1 MTVAKSESPE
11 SIFRASGGQM
21 RMQEAIRRGISRHS
35 LYKLLECGVIE
46 QLGRGV
52 YRLASM
58 PPVSRPDLLT
68 VTLRIP
74 KAVVSLV
81 SALDFH
87 GLTTQI
93 PHRVDIALPRSAGIP
108 RLDPPPLS
116 VKRFSD
122 AAYAA
127 GIEEHMIDGASVK
140 IYSAEK
146 SLVDS
151 FKYRNKIGMEI
162 VLEALSLYRTRKK
175 VQPAEIIKY
184 ARICRVEKVITPYL
198 EAGL

>member
-1 MTVAKSESPE
+1 MPKPESPE
-11 SIFRASGGQM
+11 SIFHANGGQM
-21 RMQEAIRRGISRHS
+21 RMQEAIRKGISRHS
-35 LYKLLECGVIE
+35 LYKLLDDGVIE

-52 YRLASM
+52 YRLTSM
-58 PPVSRPDLLT
+58 SSVSRPDILA
-68 VTLRIP
+68 VAMRVP
-74 KAVVSLV
+74 KAVVCLI

-93 PHRVDIALPRSAGIP
+93 PHRVDIAIPRSAGIP
-108 RLDPPPLS
+108 RIDHPPLA

-122 AAYAA
+122 ASYAA
-127 GIEEHMIDGASVK
+127 GIESHMIDGASAK

-146 SLVDS
+146 SLADS

-162 VLEALSLYRTRKK
+162 ALEALNLYRSRKK
-175 VQPAEIIKY
+175 VQPAEILKY
-184 ARICRVEKVITPYL
+184 ARICRVERVITPYL

>member
-1 MTVAKSESPE
+1 MVMPKPESPE
-11 SIFRASGGQM
+11 SIFHANGGQM
-21 RMQEAIRRGISRHS
+21 RMQEAIRKGISRHS
-35 LYKLLECGVIE
+35 LYKLLDDGVIE

-58 PPVSRPDLLT
+58 PSVSRPDILA
-68 VTLRIP
+68 VAMRVP
-74 KAVVSLV
+74 KAVVCLI

-93 PHRVDIALPRSAGIP
+93 PHRVDIAIPRSAGIP
-108 RLDPPPLS
+108 RIDHPPLA

-122 AAYAA
+122 ASYAA
-127 GIEEHMIDGASVK
+127 GIESHMIDGASAK

-146 SLVDS
+146 SLADS

-162 VLEALSLYRTRKK
+162 ALEALNLYRSRKK
-175 VQPAEIIKY
+175 VQPAEILKY
-184 ARICRVEKVITPYL
+184 ARICRVERVITPYL

>member
-1 MTVAKSESPE
+1 MPEPKSPE
-11 SIFRASGGQM
+11 SIFRANGGQM
-21 RMQEAIRRGISRHS
+21 RMQEAVRRGISRHT
-35 LYKLLECGVIE
+35 LYKLLEHGIIE
-46 QLGRGV
+46 QLGRGI

-58 PPVSRPDLLT
+58 PTVSRPDLLA
-68 VTLRIP
+68 VALRVP
-74 KAVVSLV
+74 KAVVCLA

-108 RLDPPPLS
+108 RIDHPPLS

-122 AAYAA
+122 AAYSA
-127 GIEEHMIDGASVK
+127 GVEEHGIDGASVK
-140 IYSAEK
+140 IYGAEK
-146 SLVDS
+146 TLADS

-162 VLEALSLYRTRKK
+162 VLEALNLYRSRKK
-175 VQPAEIIKY
+175 VQPAEILKY